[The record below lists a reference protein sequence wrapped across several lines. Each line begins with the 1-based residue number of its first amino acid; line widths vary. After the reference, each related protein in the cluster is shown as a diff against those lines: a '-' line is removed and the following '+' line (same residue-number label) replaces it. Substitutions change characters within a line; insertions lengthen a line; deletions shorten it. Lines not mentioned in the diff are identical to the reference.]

1 METKKGDAQI
11 LGTIEFPI
19 ENDAPPVQTAQCFK
33 RIWMAQHSNNK
44 LSKNASGAR
53 HSDSIK
59 LLAAVILILPSRLRR
74 RDSVR
79 FE

>member
-33 RIWMAQHSNNK
+33 RI
-44 LSKNASGAR
+44 
-53 HSDSIK
+53 
-59 LLAAVILILPSRLRR
+59 
-74 RDSVR
+74 
-79 FE
+79 